1 MTIKGTEQHLQGPAC
16 IKITVPV
23 LYIKMYNTW
32 ESISQQKVK
41 GPRDKKRLV
50 CVCVCVLEGYKR
62 N

>member
-32 ESISQQKVK
+32 ESISQQAMT
-41 GPRDKKRLV
+41 RIML
-50 CVCVCVLEGYKR
+50 LYT
-62 N
+62 

>member
-32 ESISQQKVK
+32 ESMSQQGKLTGMRGGWIEYSK
-41 GPRDKKRLV
+41 SYRF
-50 CVCVCVLEGYKR
+50 
-62 N
+62 